1 MSRFYSLR
9 FTTQI
14 LALLPMVLMAGCS
27 QSQQSATLSQV
38 SEKAIA
44 AQVSESES
52 VPNAIAQSANQI
64 ISKSNHCVET
74 NPFDESVRFALRA
87 SNLAQNARSKEDW
100 DEVARQWVQAVAW
113 MQAVPP
119 RSPRRSFAERKVV
132 EYMRNL
138 TYSQQ
143 QAARSR
149 SVSAFPSFD
158 SELFD
163 RQLELYLSYLS
174 TVGTPDILIVGSSRA
189 LQGVD
194 PNQMQRSLTA
204 RGYGNLRI
212 FNFGINGAT
221 AQLVNYLIREI
232 LPPEHLPPMIL
243 WADGVRAFNSGRF
256 DRTFAAVLAS
266 AGHQRIGSGIRPQL
280 AQAQPYPTTCH
291 EFPALCVARGSKF
304 NFYQAKPDITL
315 EPIMADSSADWEL
328 TDLVYRPGQQ
338 PFNLTPISLD
348 NIDAQGFLPLSDRYN
363 PQTYYQ
369 RRPYVSGRYDGDY
382 QSFNLQGVQARAF
395 DSVVAFT
402 RGRNI
407 SLVLVNL
414 PLTEGYLD
422 SVRWS
427 AERQFQD
434 RMTYLSR
441 QQGFLFIDLS
451 QRALTQYHYFVDP
464 SHLNRYG
471 ARAVSQ
477 KLVAEPSIPWPRR
490 N

>member
-1 MSRFYSLR
+1 
-9 FTTQI
+9 
-14 LALLPMVLMAGCS
+14 
-27 QSQQSATLSQV
+27 
-38 SEKAIA
+38 
-44 AQVSESES
+44 
-52 VPNAIAQSANQI
+52 
-64 ISKSNHCVET
+64 
-74 NPFDESVRFALRA
+74 
-87 SNLAQNARSKEDW
+87 
-100 DEVARQWVQAVAW
+100 
-113 MQAVPP
+113 
-119 RSPRRSFAERKVV
+119 
-132 EYMRNL
+132 
-138 TYSQQ
+138 
-143 QAARSR
+143 
-149 SVSAFPSFD
+149 
-158 SELFD
+158 
-163 RQLELYLSYLS
+163 
-174 TVGTPDILIVGSSRA
+174 
-189 LQGVD
+189 
-194 PNQMQRSLTA
+194 MQRSLTA

-315 EPIMADSSADWEL
+315 DPIMGDSSADWEL
-328 TDLVYRPGQQ
+328 TDLVYRSGQQ
-338 PFNLTPISLD
+338 PVNLTPISLD

-363 PQTYYQ
+363 PNTYYQ

-382 QSFNLQGVQARAF
+382 QSFNLEGVQARAF

-414 PLTEGYLD
+414 PLTQGYLD

-427 AERQFQD
+427 AERQFRD
-434 RMTYLSR
+434 RMIYLSR
-441 QQGFLFIDLS
+441 QQGFLFVDLS
-451 QRALTQYHYFVDP
+451 QRALTQYDYFVDP

-490 N
+490 RN

>member
-1 MSRFYSLR
+1 MS
-9 FTTQI
+9 
-14 LALLPMVLMAGCS
+14 P
-27 QSQQSATLSQV
+27 V
-38 SEKAIA
+38 SEKGIMLPRGCAIA
-44 AQVSESES
+44 AQVPE
-52 VPNAIAQSANQI
+52 PNLAPQDIVQSSDQR
-64 ISKSNHCVET
+64 ISKSQSCIET

-87 SNLAQNARSKEDW
+87 SNLAQNARTKEDW

-119 RSPRRSFAERKVV
+119 RSPRRAFAERKVV

-143 QAARSR
+143 QAAKSR
-149 SVSAFPSFD
+149 SVATFPSFD

-174 TVGTPDILIVGSSRA
+174 TVGAPDILIVGSSRA

-204 RGYGNLRI
+204 KGHGDLKI

-221 AQLVNYLIREI
+221 AQLVDYLIRQV
-232 LPPEHLPPMIL
+232 LPSEHLPQMIL
-243 WADGVRAFNSGRF
+243 WADGVRAFNSGRL

-266 AGHQRIGSGIRPQL
+266 AGHQRIISGIRPQL
-280 AQAQPYPTTCH
+280 VQAEVDRTVCH
-291 EFPALCVARGSKF
+291 DFPEFCKVKGSKF
-304 NFYQAKPDITL
+304 EFDQRNLDLTL
-315 EPIMADSSADWEL
+315 EPISGDSSKHWQL
-328 TDLVYRPGQQ
+328 RDLVYSPRQQ
-338 PFNLTPISLD
+338 PINLSVMSVN
-348 NIDAQGFLPLSDRYN
+348 NIDAQGFLPLGDRYN
-363 PQTYYQ
+363 PYTYYQ
-369 RRPYVSGRYDGDY
+369 RRPYVPGQYDGDY
-382 QSFNLQGVQARAF
+382 QSLNLQGVQARAF

-402 RGRNI
+402 RTRNI
-407 SLVLVNL
+407 SLVFVNL
-414 PLTEGYLD
+414 PLTDDYLD

-427 AERQFQD
+427 AESQFRD
-434 RMTYLSR
+434 RMTYLSQ

-451 QRALTQYHYFVDP
+451 QRALTQYDYFVDP